1 MIENLALLKRTK
13 LFYGIT
19 ENEMGAMLECLS
31 AAKHSYQKGDY
42 VFRRG
47 ERIASVAVLLE
58 GRVHI
63 QKVDYLSTHGELHI

>member
-31 AAKHSYQKGDY
+31 AAKHSYQRVIMYFEEANALLPSLCCWKG
-42 VFRRG
+42 VSTSRRWIIG
-47 ERIASVAVLLE
+47 GIKAF
-58 GRVHI
+58 
-63 QKVDYLSTHGELHI
+63 